1 MFVNDKQENFIFT
14 ITDLLKIL
22 ENFEVLSTVDSQGK
36 LIRTVTSLM
45 KDSIKDSD
53 ESVLKLA
60 RIFNS
65 KGMFEE
71 DEELC
76 HFL

>member
-36 LIRTVTSLM
+36 LIKTVTSLM

>member
-22 ENFEVLSTVDSQGK
+22 ENFEVTSTVDSQGK
-36 LIRTVTSLM
+36 LIKTVTSLM